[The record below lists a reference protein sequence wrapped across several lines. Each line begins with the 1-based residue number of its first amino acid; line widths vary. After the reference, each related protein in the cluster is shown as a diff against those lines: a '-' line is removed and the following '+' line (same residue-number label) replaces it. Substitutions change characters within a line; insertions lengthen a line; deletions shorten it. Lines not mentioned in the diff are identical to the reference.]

1 MTSAYCSGQG
11 QVSLSEG
18 EKSRKGGEHPGRQG
32 SLWDGTSAAAIAGDF
47 VVDDLKK
54 QDENVLE
61 VVRNPLDMKEEK
73 QFPTD
78 RVSLEWGLRN

>member
-18 EKSRKGGEHPGRQG
+18 EESWGGGEDLQHLGRQG
-32 SLWDGTSAAAIAGDF
+32 SLWDGTSTAAIAGDF
-47 VVDDLKK
+47 VVDDLKN
-54 QDENVLE
+54 QEENVLE

-78 RVSLEWGLRN
+78 QVSLE